1 MSKPWWGRVGY
12 GGNCVDV
19 GSFDTQQEA
28 EAFCRRRAEYRR
40 EQGHTIRDATVG
52 WVCPRCA
59 GYGRVYSGLSG
70 GRQIMC
76 PNCQGIGQ
84 KEEKEVQA

>member
-1 MSKPWWGRVGY
+1 MSRPWWGKVRY
-12 GGNCVDV
+12 GGARIDV
-19 GSFDTQQEA
+19 GSFNTAEEA
-28 EAFCRRRAEYRR
+28 EKFCLRRVKYWRAAG
-40 EQGHTIRDATVG
+40 QTIQAATVG